1 MMRAWVA
8 VVVLAAALSLVTKA
22 DATGAAPLVIDT
34 KSGGHVAF
42 TVELAVSQDELSRG
56 LMNRQALAEHS
67 GMLFDFGYERPI
79 AMWMKNT
86 LIPLD
91 MLFIASDGRIL
102 GIAQRTVPMSLETI
116 PSPGPVRAVL
126 EVPGGTAERDHIA
139 IGDKAH
145 GAFLGK

>member
-1 MMRAWVA
+1 MRFGHWLLGLAMMTAVPAW
-8 VVVLAAALSLVTKA
+8 AAGT
-22 DATGAAPLVIDT
+22 APLVIDT
-34 KSGGHVAF
+34 KAGGHVAL
-42 TVELAVSQDELSRG
+42 TVELAVSQDELSKG
-56 LMNRQALAEHS
+56 LMNRQSLPEHG

-91 MLFIASDGRIL
+91 MVFIANDGRIL

-126 EVPGGTAERDHIA
+126 ELPGGTTEHEHIA
-139 IGDKAH
+139 VGDKAH